1 MSNSNLTIINIK
13 QLAGILSKSQLVK
26 RGIEMNEIT
35 ILENAF
41 LTIKDGIIDDF
52 GIMSN
57 FGNSNYNEI
66 FDAKQGIVLPCWND
80 SHTHLVFA
88 KSREKEFIDKIN
100 GLSYQEIAQR
110 GGGILNSAKHLE
122 NINQNQLF
130 EESYKKLS
138 NLIKLG
144 TGSIEIKSGYGLT
157 LEGELKILR
166 TIQRLKQEFD
176 INIKST
182 FLGAHAIPQKYKN
195 NRHGYIDLLIHEML
209 PNIHTEK
216 LADYIDVFCETN
228 YFSVKELDKIL
239 NAGYKYN
246 LKPKVH
252 VNQFTSIGGIKKA
265 IEYNAVSVDHLEV
278 MEEEDYDAF
287 KNSST
292 IATLLPSCSFF
303 INIPYACG
311 KSLIEKNIPFALA
324 SDFNPG
330 SSPNGNMNF
339 VNSLGCIKMGLL
351 PETVINASTINGAYS
366 MEISDKIG
374 SITKGKKANLILTHP
389 VESYAYIP
397 YSFGENCIFKT
408 MINGKWYN

>member
-52 GIMSN
+52 GIMSS
-57 FGNSNYNEI
+57 FDNSNYNDI

-80 SHTHLVFA
+80 SHTHLIFA

-239 NAGYKYN
+239 NAGHKYN

-265 IEYNAVSVDHLEV
+265 IEHNAVSVDHLEV
-278 MEEEDYDAF
+278 MKEEDYDAF

-292 IATLLPSCSFF
+292 IATLLPPAHFL
-303 INIPYACG
+303 
-311 KSLIEKNIPFALA
+311 LIFLLLL
-324 SDFNPG
+324 
-330 SSPNGNMNF
+330 
-339 VNSLGCIKMGLL
+339 VN
-351 PETVINASTINGAYS
+351 
-366 MEISDKIG
+366 
-374 SITKGKKANLILTHP
+374 H
-389 VESYAYIP
+389 
-397 YSFGENCIFKT
+397 
-408 MINGKWYN
+408 